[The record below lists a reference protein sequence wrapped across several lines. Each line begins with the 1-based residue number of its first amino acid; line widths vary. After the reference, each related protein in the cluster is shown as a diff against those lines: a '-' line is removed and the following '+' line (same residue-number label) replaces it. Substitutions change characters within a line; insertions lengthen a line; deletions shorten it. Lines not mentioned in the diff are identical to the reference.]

1 MVHSLVTRED
11 GHTEPSGGVWCGDVC
26 VMEVCCDGGVLC
38 GDVCV
43 CVCVCDGGVLWW
55 RCIVLRWRCVVMEVC
70 CDGGMFV
77 VMEVCS
83 L

>member
-1 MVHSLVTRED
+1 
-11 GHTEPSGGVWCGDVC
+11 
-26 VMEVCCDGGVLC
+26 MEVCCVEM
-38 GDVCV
+38 CV
-43 CVCVCDGGVLWW
+43 CVCLCDGGVLWW